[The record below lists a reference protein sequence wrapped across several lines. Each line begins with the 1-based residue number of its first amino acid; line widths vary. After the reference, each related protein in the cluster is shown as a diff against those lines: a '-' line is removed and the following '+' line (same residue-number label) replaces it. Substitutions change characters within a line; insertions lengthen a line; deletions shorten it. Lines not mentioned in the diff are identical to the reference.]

1 MGAEQGVCPKE
12 VHMLKM
18 ILVAVGAI
26 VLGFGLGFWTK
37 STFAERPVALSAGPT
52 SSLSPLEMHSKLKSD
67 DIPVQY
73 MRGDS
78 YY

>member
-1 MGAEQGVCPKE
+1 
-12 VHMLKM
+12 MLKM

-26 VLGFGLGFWTK
+26 VLIALGILAK
-37 STFAERPVALSAGPT
+37 STLANDPVVALSVGPMP
-52 SSLSPLEMHSKLKSD
+52 SLSPLEMHFKAKSA

>member
-1 MGAEQGVCPKE
+1 MS
-12 VHMLKM
+12 KM

-37 STFAERPVALSAGPT
+37 STFADRPVVALSVNP
-52 SSLSPLEMHSKLKSD
+52 SSSISPLEMHSKLKSD

>member
-1 MGAEQGVCPKE
+1 MF
-12 VHMLKM
+12 KM

-26 VLGFGLGFWTK
+26 VFGFGLGFWTK
-37 STFAERPVALSAGPT
+37 STFADHPVVALSAGPT
-52 SSLSPLEMHSKLKSD
+52 STLSPLEMHLKAKSA

>member
-1 MGAEQGVCPKE
+1 MF
-12 VHMLKM
+12 KM

-37 STFAERPVALSAGPT
+37 STFADHPVIALSAGPT
-52 SSLSPLEMHSKLKSD
+52 SSLSPFEMHSKLKSD

>member
-1 MGAEQGVCPKE
+1 MF
-12 VHMLKM
+12 KM

-37 STFAERPVALSAGPT
+37 STLANHEVVALSVDP
-52 SSLSPLEMHSKLKSD
+52 SSSISPFEMHSKLKSD
-67 DIPVQY
+67 DITVQY

>member
-1 MGAEQGVCPKE
+1 MF
-12 VHMLKM
+12 KM

-37 STFAERPVALSAGPT
+37 ATFADPSVVALSVSP
-52 SSLSPLEMHSKLKSD
+52 SSSISPLELHSKLKSD

>member
-1 MGAEQGVCPKE
+1 MFK
-12 VHMLKM
+12 L

-26 VLGFGLGFWTK
+26 VLGFGLGVWTR
-37 STFAERPVALSAGPT
+37 STFADHPVVALSAGPT
-52 SSLSPLEMHSKLKSD
+52 SSLSPFEMHLKVKSAD
-67 DIPVQY
+67 VPVQY

>member
-1 MGAEQGVCPKE
+1 MT
-12 VHMLKM
+12 KM

-26 VLGFGLGFWTK
+26 VIVASGFWIK
-37 STFAERPVALSAGPT
+37 STSADRPVVALSVGSTP
-52 SSLSPLEMHSKLKSD
+52 SISPLEMHQKAKQA